1 MKLETLQAEWDK
13 DAEFDLGRAD
23 EVIRKIPLLHAKY
36 WRIFVE
42 EKLRRLHV
50 RNEYA
55 MLRHLRYEY
64 YAGRLDDAE
73 RIKQGWPVQPLRLVK
88 QDIDS
93 YLEADPI
100 LVPLKLKVETQEIKM
115 SFLEDVIKSINNRN
129 FLVKNGI
136 EWLRFSNG
144 A

>member
-1 MKLETLQAEWDK
+1 MNLETLQAEWDK

-23 EVIRKIPLLHAKY
+23 EVIRNIPLLHAKY
-36 WRIFVE
+36 WRIFVD
-42 EKLRRLHV
+42 EKLRRLKL

-55 MLRHLRYEY
+55 LLRHLRYEY
-64 YAGRLDDAE
+64 FAGRLDDAE

-93 YLEADPI
+93 YLEADTI
-100 LVPLKLKVETQEIKM
+100 LMPLKIKVEAQEIKM

-136 EWLRFSNG
+136 DYLRFSMG
-144 A
+144 S